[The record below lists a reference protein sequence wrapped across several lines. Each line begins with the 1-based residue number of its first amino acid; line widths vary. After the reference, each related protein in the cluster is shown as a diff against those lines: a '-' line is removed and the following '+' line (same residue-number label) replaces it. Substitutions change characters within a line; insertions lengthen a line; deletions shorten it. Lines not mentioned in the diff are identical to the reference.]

1 MSIVRTQR
9 ITKFSQFFKENE
21 KRYIVVYGGSGAGK
35 SHAVAQTFIEKFYTE
50 KNKRFLVTRKT
61 LPSLKISAYK
71 LIKDLLDIYKL
82 PYNEN
87 KSDFVITNGEN
98 EMLFKGLDEP
108 KKIRS
113 YESNYIWA
121 EEPSEDAYK
130 DFTHMKL
137 SLRRYT
143 DTLNQM
149 YLSFNPVSKLH
160 WLHKE
165 FVEDFNGANTAV
177 LHSTYKDNP
186 FLDDEVI
193 NDLLGL
199 EQKDAMFHRIYT
211 LGEWG
216 ILENI
221 IYTNYDIISPSEW
234 PDSFDEIIYGVDF
247 GFNAPSAI
255 LEIGIKD
262 LVPYERELLY
272 KSKLT
277 NRDLI
282 REMEA
287 LNIDKSR
294 YMFADSAEPARIQE
308 ISDEGFNVWPSKK
321 GADSVSKGIDTVKSN
336 RAKLL
341 NTSTN
346 LIKEKQT
353 YKYKEDKDGNVFDT
367 PVKFRDHLMDCE
379 RMARY
384 TYDEEMVGSGQGVVT
399 C

>member
-1 MSIVRTQR
+1 VRARR
-9 ITKFSQFFKENE
+9 ITKFSDFFRDQQ
-21 KRYIVVYGGSGAGK
+21 KRFMVLYGGSGGGK
-35 SHAVAQTFIEKFYTE
+35 SHGVAQHLIQKFYTE
-50 KNKRFLVTRKT
+50 KDKRFLVTRKT

-71 LIKDLLDIYKL
+71 LIKDLLQEYNL
-82 PYNEN
+82 PYEEN
-87 KSDFVITNGEN
+87 KSDLVIYNREN

-113 YESNYIWA
+113 YESNYIWT

-137 SLRRYT
+137 SLRRHT
-143 DTLNQM
+143 DTVNQM
-149 YLSFNPVSKLH
+149 FLSFNPVSRMH

-165 FVEDFNGANTAV
+165 FVEDFNGMNTAV

-186 FLDDEVI
+186 FLDENVV
-193 NDLLGL
+193 NDLIDL
-199 EQKDAMFHRIYT
+199 EEKDAMYYRIYT

-216 ILENI
+216 VLENI
-221 IYTNYDIISPSEW
+221 IYTNYDIIPESEW

-247 GFNAPSAI
+247 GYNAPSAI
-255 LEIGIKD
+255 LEIGFKD
-262 LVPYERELLY
+262 MVPYERELLY
-272 KSKLT
+272 KTKLT
-277 NRDLI
+277 NRKLI
-282 REMEA
+282 QEMDELGLDRE
-287 LNIDKSR
+287 R
-294 YMFADSAEPARIQE
+294 FMFADSGEPARIQE
-308 ISDEGFNVWPSKK
+308 IADEGYNCWPAKK
-321 GADSVSKGIDTVKSN
+321 GHDSVTKGIDVVKSA

>member
-35 SHAVAQTFIEKFYTE
+35 SHAVAQKFIEKFYTE

-384 TYDEEMVGSGQGVVT
+384 TYDEEMVGSSQGVVT